1 MFTQAVF
8 RYFKEINTYNVPLA
22 IIIGIAAGPLYALLI
37 FSSFGI
43 FTGMLAFDYF
53 KKHQYYMYEN
63 LGFSKSFLLSRVFLL
78 NILISV
84 ICGIILLLF
93 WEFFKPEIFTKP
105 MQIKFWMIWIFNAIE
120 VKLSE
125 SSVGMVLA
133 NLHF

>member
-1 MFTQAVF
+1 MFSQAVF

-37 FSSFGI
+37 FSSFGV
-43 FTGMLAFDYF
+43 FTGKLAFDYF
-53 KKHQYYMYEN
+53 KRHQYYMYEN

-93 WEFFKPEIFTKP
+93 
-105 MQIKFWMIWIFNAIE
+105 
-120 VKLSE
+120 
-125 SSVGMVLA
+125 
-133 NLHF
+133 

>member
-37 FSSFGI
+37 FSSFGVFI
-43 FTGMLAFDYF
+43 GMLAFDYF
-53 KKHQYYMYEN
+53 QKHQYFMYEN

-78 NILISV
+78 NILIAV

-93 WEFFKPEIFTKP
+93 
-105 MQIKFWMIWIFNAIE
+105 
-120 VKLSE
+120 
-125 SSVGMVLA
+125 
-133 NLHF
+133 

>member
-43 FTGMLAFDYF
+43 FIGMLAFDYF

-63 LGFSKSFLLSRVFLL
+63 LGFNKSFLLSRVFLL
-78 NILISV
+78 NILISI

-93 WEFFKPEIFTKP
+93 
-105 MQIKFWMIWIFNAIE
+105 
-120 VKLSE
+120 
-125 SSVGMVLA
+125 
-133 NLHF
+133 

>member
-1 MFTQAVF
+1 MFTHAVF

-37 FSSFGI
+37 FSSFGV
-43 FTGMLAFDYF
+43 FTGKLAFDYF

-93 WEFFKPEIFTKP
+93 WEFFRPEIFIRA
-105 MQIKFWMIWIFNAIE
+105 MQIIFWMIWIFN
-120 VKLSE
+120 VKQVKWSE
-125 SSVGMVLA
+125 SLVGMDPE
-133 NLHF
+133 NLRF